1 MVKVWVCEN
10 YAEVSRRAADV
21 VAAQLSRKSDS
32 VLGFATGSTPEG
44 MYAELARDC
53 REGRISF
60 SHACTFN
67 LDEYY
72 PISPEAPCSYRRY
85 MEENLFSLIDIDP
98 ANTHLPDGLA
108 EDPAAEGKHYD
119 AMIEAA
125 GGIDLQVLG
134 VGQNGHIGFNEPDD
148 VLILG
153 THCTKL
159 THSTI
164 AANSRFFASEDEVPK
179 QAMTMGLGPIFGAE
193 QIILLATG
201 AEKAEPISHLLAG
214 ELRTDF
220 PVTLLNLH
228 NNVLLIADRA
238 AMGE

>member
-1 MVKVWVCEN
+1 MIRILVCEN

-21 VAAQLSRKSDS
+21 VAAQLTRKPDS

-60 SHACTFN
+60 ARACTFN

-72 PISPEAPCSYRRY
+72 PISPDAPCSYRRY
-85 MEENLFSLIDIDP
+85 MEENLFSHIDIDP

-108 EDPAAEGKHYD
+108 EDPAAEGKRYD

-159 THSTI
+159 TPSTI
-164 AANSRFFASEDEVPK
+164 SANSRFFASEDEVPK
-179 QAMTMGLGPIFGAE
+179 QAMTMGLGPIFGARS
-193 QIILLATG
+193 IILLATG
-201 AEKAEPISHLLAG
+201 AEKAEPIAHLLAG
-214 ELRTDF
+214 ELRTDC
-220 PVTLLNLH
+220 PVSLLNLH
-228 NNVLLIADRA
+228 HDVLLIADRA

>member
-1 MVKVWVCEN
+1 MIRILVCED
-10 YAEVSRRAADV
+10 YAEVSRRAADI
-21 VAAQLSRKSDS
+21 VAAQLSGKPDS

-53 REGRISF
+53 GEGRISF
-60 SHACTFN
+60 ARACTFN

-72 PISPEAPCSYRRY
+72 PISSDAPCSYRRY
-85 MEENLFSLIDIDP
+85 MEENLFSRIDIDP
-98 ANTHLPDGLA
+98 ANTHLPNGLA
-108 EDPAAEGKHYD
+108 EDPEAEGKHYD
-119 AMIEAA
+119 EMIAAA

-134 VGQNGHIGFNEPDD
+134 VGRNGHIGFNEPDE

-159 THSTI
+159 TPSTI
-164 AANSRFFASEDEVPK
+164 SANSRFFASEDEVPK
-179 QAMTMGLGPIFGAE
+179 RAMTMGLGTIFGAKH
-193 QIILLATG
+193 IILLATG

-214 ELRTDF
+214 ELRTDC
-220 PVTLLNLH
+220 PVSLLNLH
-228 NNVLLIADRA
+228 PDVLLIADRA